1 MKAKIVLSVIIFF
14 TASLNSQ
21 YKNFFHSL
29 KNNPESV
36 SDSTESN
43 TLITK
48 TDKCDIYLKDRTKI
62 LDVPIIGLI
71 DSSVKVETGKNF
83 KYISIKDINKIR
95 FQKSSDF
102 WPGALIGAAISFTYW
117 GFVGAAAHDNEG
129 KGWAMFFGLLS
140 IVPGGLIGGLI
151 GAAATPDD
159 YIYDFSKGNPDAKQK
174 RLRYIINK
182 HTPLFRP
189 AR

>member
-1 MKAKIVLSVIIFF
+1 MKAKIVLSVIIFL

-21 YKNFFHSL
+21 YKNLFPSL
-29 KNNPESV
+29 KNNPVSV

-48 TDKCDIYLKDRTKI
+48 TDECDIYLKDRTKI
-62 LDVPIIGLI
+62 LDVPIVGMI
-71 DSSVKVETGKNF
+71 DSSVKIETGNNF
-83 KYISIKDINKIR
+83 KYINIKDINKIR

-102 WPGALIGAAISFTYW
+102 WTGALIGAAISFTYC

-129 KGWAMFFGLLS
+129 KGWAFFIGLLS

-151 GAAATPDD
+151 GAASTPDD
-159 YIYDFSKGNPDAKQK
+159 YIYDFSRGNPDAKLK
-174 RLRYIINK
+174 RLRYIIDK
-182 HTPLFRP
+182 LTPLFKP
-189 AR
+189 AM